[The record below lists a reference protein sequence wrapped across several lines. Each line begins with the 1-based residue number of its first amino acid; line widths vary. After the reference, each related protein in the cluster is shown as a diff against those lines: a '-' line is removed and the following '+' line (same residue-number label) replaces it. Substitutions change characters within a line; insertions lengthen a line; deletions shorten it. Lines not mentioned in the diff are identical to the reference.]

1 MKNFLLTTAIFF
13 SVVVGLSQN
22 QYPIKTIFK
31 GDSVIILTIEQSE
44 KINQM
49 IDKKVAETKEYRKK
63 DSKNK
68 LFIDSLSQINQ
79 ILLEENR
86 VLKQLNGIQ
95 KNIIDSIAKINGSG
109 ETKNQYVLDSLW
121 SWALGPSLVYTQ
133 YPDDTTIYI
142 MDLSEYYLINYD
154 FGYSL
159 QKMSKKEYKKYKKF
173 VETYGV
179 NQAAWFEFR
188 SKIKIQRL
196 GSEESTKRK
205 VWKYRTK
212 WNRLDKEAKQ

>member
-1 MKNFLLTTAIFF
+1 MKKLLLICFMLMSF
-13 SVVVGLSQN
+13 VGYT

-44 KINQM
+44 KINAM
-49 IDKKVAETKEYRKK
+49 IDKKVAEVKEIRKRE
-63 DSKNK
+63 SKSKVIN
-68 LFIDSLSQINQ
+68 DSLSQINQ

-86 VLKQLNGIQ
+86 VLKQINGIQ
-95 KNIIDSIAKINGSG
+95 QSFIDSITRISKGS
-109 ETKNQYVLDSLW
+109 EYTNQYVLDSLW
-121 SWALGPSLVYTQ
+121 NWALGPSIIYTQ
-133 YPDDTTIYI
+133 YPDDTTIYV

-159 QKMSKKEYKKYKKF
+159 QKMSKREFKKYRKF

-179 NQAAWFEFR
+179 NEAAWFEFR
-188 SKIKIQRL
+188 SKIKIQRMN
-196 GSEESTKRK
+196 SEDATKRK

-212 WNRLDKEAKQ
+212 WNRDYKEGEK

>member
-1 MKNFLLTTAIFF
+1 MKKLLLICFMLMSF
-13 SVVVGLSQN
+13 VGYT

-44 KINQM
+44 KINAM
-49 IDKKVAETKEYRKK
+49 IDKKVAEVKEIRKRE
-63 DSKNK
+63 SKSKVIN
-68 LFIDSLSQINQ
+68 DSLSQINQ

-86 VLKQLNGIQ
+86 VLKQINGIQ
-95 KNIIDSIAKINGSG
+95 QSFIDSITRISKGS
-109 ETKNQYVLDSLW
+109 ESTHRYVLDSLW
-121 SWALGPSLVYTQ
+121 NWALGPSIIYTQ
-133 YPDDTTIYI
+133 YPDDTTIYV

-159 QKMSKKEYKKYKKF
+159 QKMSKREFKKYRKF

-179 NQAAWFEFR
+179 NEAAWFEFR
-188 SKIKIQRL
+188 SKIKIQRMN
-196 GSEESTKRK
+196 SEDATKRK

-212 WNRLDKEAKQ
+212 WNRDYKEGEK

>member
-1 MKNFLLTTAIFF
+1 MKKLLLICFMLMSF
-13 SVVVGLSQN
+13 VGYT

-44 KINQM
+44 KINAM
-49 IDKKVAETKEYRKK
+49 IDKKVAEVKEIRKRE
-63 DSKNK
+63 SKSKVIN
-68 LFIDSLSQINQ
+68 DSLSQINQ

-86 VLKQLNGIQ
+86 VLKQINGIQ
-95 KNIIDSIAKINGSG
+95 QSFIDSITRISKGS
-109 ETKNQYVLDSLW
+109 ESTNQYVLDSLW
-121 SWALGPSLVYTQ
+121 NWALGPSIIYTQ
-133 YPDDTTIYI
+133 YPDDTTVYV

-159 QKMSKKEYKKYKKF
+159 QKMSKREFKKYRKF

-179 NQAAWFEFR
+179 NEAAWFEFR
-188 SKIKIQRL
+188 SKIKIQRMN
-196 GSEESTKRK
+196 SEDATKRK

-212 WNRLDKEAKQ
+212 WNRDYKEGEK

>member
-1 MKNFLLTTAIFF
+1 MKKLLLLISLMLMSF
-13 SVVVGLSQN
+13 VGYS

-44 KINQM
+44 KINTM
-49 IDKKVAETKEYRKK
+49 IDKKVAEVKEIRKK
-63 DSKNK
+63 ESKSKVIN
-68 LFIDSLSQINQ
+68 DSLSQINQ

-86 VLKQLNGIQ
+86 VLKQINVIQ
-95 KNIIDSIAKINGSG
+95 QSFIDSITRISKGS
-109 ETKNQYVLDSLW
+109 ESTNQYVLDSLW
-121 SWALGPSLVYTQ
+121 NWALGPSIIYTQ
-133 YPDDTTIYI
+133 YPDDTTIYV

-159 QKMSKKEYKKYKKF
+159 QKMSKREFKKYRKF

-179 NQAAWFEFR
+179 NEAAWFEFR
-188 SKIKIQRL
+188 SKIKIQRM
-196 GSEESTKRK
+196 GSEDATKRK

-212 WNRLDKEAKQ
+212 WNRDYKEGKK

>member
-1 MKNFLLTTAIFF
+1 MKKLLLICFMLMSF
-13 SVVVGLSQN
+13 VGYT

-44 KINQM
+44 KINAM
-49 IDKKVAETKEYRKK
+49 IDKKVAEVKEIRKRE
-63 DSKNK
+63 SKSKVIN
-68 LFIDSLSQINQ
+68 DSLSQINQ

-86 VLKQLNGIQ
+86 VLKQINGIQ
-95 KNIIDSIAKINGSG
+95 QSFIDSITRISKGS
-109 ETKNQYVLDSLW
+109 ESTNRYVLDSLW
-121 SWALGPSLVYTQ
+121 NWALGPSIIYTQ
-133 YPDDTTIYI
+133 YPDDTTIYV

-159 QKMSKKEYKKYKKF
+159 QKMSKREFKKYRKF

-179 NQAAWFEFR
+179 NEAAWFEFR
-188 SKIKIQRL
+188 SKIKIQRMN
-196 GSEESTKRK
+196 SEDATKRK

-212 WNRLDKEAKQ
+212 WNRDYKEGEK

>member
-1 MKNFLLTTAIFF
+1 MKKLLLICFMLMSF
-13 SVVVGLSQN
+13 VGYT

-44 KINQM
+44 KINVM
-49 IDKKVAETKEYRKK
+49 IDKKVAEVKEIRKRE
-63 DSKNK
+63 SKSKVIN
-68 LFIDSLSQINQ
+68 DSLSQINQ

-86 VLKQLNGIQ
+86 VLKQINGIQ
-95 KNIIDSIAKINGSG
+95 QSFIDSITRISKGS
-109 ETKNQYVLDSLW
+109 ESTNQYVLDSLW
-121 SWALGPSLVYTQ
+121 NWALGPSIIYTQ
-133 YPDDTTIYI
+133 YPDDTTIYV

-159 QKMSKKEYKKYKKF
+159 QKMSKREFKKYRKF

-179 NQAAWFEFR
+179 NEAAWFEFR
-188 SKIKIQRL
+188 SKIKIQRMN
-196 GSEESTKRK
+196 SEDATKRK

-212 WNRLDKEAKQ
+212 WNRDYKEGEK

>member
-1 MKNFLLTTAIFF
+1 MKKLLLLISLMLMSF
-13 SVVVGLSQN
+13 VGYS

-44 KINQM
+44 KINTM
-49 IDKKVAETKEYRKK
+49 IDKKVAEVKEIRKK
-63 DSKNK
+63 ESKSKVIN
-68 LFIDSLSQINQ
+68 DSLSQINQ

-86 VLKQLNGIQ
+86 VLKQINGIQ
-95 KNIIDSIAKINGSG
+95 QSFIDSITRISKGS
-109 ETKNQYVLDSLW
+109 ESTNQYVLDSLW
-121 SWALGPSLVYTQ
+121 NWALGPSIIYTQ
-133 YPDDTTIYI
+133 YPDDTTIYV

-159 QKMSKKEYKKYKKF
+159 QKMSKREFKKYRKF

-179 NQAAWFEFR
+179 NEAAWFEFR
-188 SKIKIQRL
+188 SKIKIQRM
-196 GSEESTKRK
+196 GSEDATKRK

-212 WNRLDKEAKQ
+212 WNRDYKEGKK

>member
-1 MKNFLLTTAIFF
+1 MKKLLLICFMLMSF
-13 SVVVGLSQN
+13 VGYT

-44 KINQM
+44 KINVM
-49 IDKKVAETKEYRKK
+49 IDKKVAEVKEIRKRE
-63 DSKNK
+63 SKSKVIN
-68 LFIDSLSQINQ
+68 DSLSQINQ

-86 VLKQLNGIQ
+86 VLKQINGIQ
-95 KNIIDSIAKINGSG
+95 QSFIDSITRISKGS
-109 ETKNQYVLDSLW
+109 ESTNQYVLDSLW
-121 SWALGPSLVYTQ
+121 NWALGPSIIYTQ
-133 YPDDTTIYI
+133 YPDDTTVYV

-159 QKMSKKEYKKYKKF
+159 QKMSKREFKKYRKF

-179 NQAAWFEFR
+179 NEAAWFEFR
-188 SKIKIQRL
+188 SKIKIQRMN
-196 GSEESTKRK
+196 SEDATKRK

-212 WNRLDKEAKQ
+212 WNRDYKEGEK

>member
-1 MKNFLLTTAIFF
+1 MKKLLLICFMLMSF
-13 SVVVGLSQN
+13 VGYT

-44 KINQM
+44 KINAM
-49 IDKKVAETKEYRKK
+49 IDKKVAEVKEIRKRE
-63 DSKNK
+63 SKSKVIN
-68 LFIDSLSQINQ
+68 DSLSQINQ

-86 VLKQLNGIQ
+86 VLKQINGIQ
-95 KNIIDSIAKINGSG
+95 QSFIDSITRISKGS
-109 ETKNQYVLDSLW
+109 ESTNQYVLDSLW
-121 SWALGPSLVYTQ
+121 NWALGPSIIYTQ
-133 YPDDTTIYI
+133 YPDDTTIYV

-159 QKMSKKEYKKYKKF
+159 QKMSKREFKKYRKF

-179 NQAAWFEFR
+179 NEAAWFEFR
-188 SKIKIQRL
+188 SKIKIQRMN
-196 GSEESTKRK
+196 SEDATKRK

-212 WNRLDKEAKQ
+212 WNRDYKEGEK

>member
-1 MKNFLLTTAIFF
+1 MKKLLLICFMLMSF
-13 SVVVGLSQN
+13 VGYT

-44 KINQM
+44 KINAM
-49 IDKKVAETKEYRKK
+49 IDKKVAEVKEIRKK
-63 DSKNK
+63 ESKSKVIN
-68 LFIDSLSQINQ
+68 DSLSQINQ

-86 VLKQLNGIQ
+86 VLKQINGIQ
-95 KNIIDSIAKINGSG
+95 QSFIDSITRISKGS
-109 ETKNQYVLDSLW
+109 ESTNQYVLDSLW
-121 SWALGPSLVYTQ
+121 NWALGPSIIYTQ
-133 YPDDTTIYI
+133 YPDDTTIYV

-159 QKMSKKEYKKYKKF
+159 QKMSKREFKKYRKF

-179 NQAAWFEFR
+179 NEAAWFEFR
-188 SKIKIQRL
+188 SKIKIQRMN
-196 GSEESTKRK
+196 SEDATKRK

-212 WNRLDKEAKQ
+212 WNRDYKEGEK

>member
-1 MKNFLLTTAIFF
+1 MTKLLLICFMLMTF
-13 SVVVGLSQN
+13 VGYT

-44 KINQM
+44 KINAM
-49 IDKKVAETKEYRKK
+49 IDKKVAEVKEIRKK
-63 DSKNK
+63 ESKSKVIN
-68 LFIDSLSQINQ
+68 DSLSQINQ

-86 VLKQLNGIQ
+86 VLKQINGIQ
-95 KNIIDSIAKINGSG
+95 QSFIDSITRISKGS
-109 ETKNQYVLDSLW
+109 ESTNQYVLDSLW
-121 SWALGPSLVYTQ
+121 NWALGPSIIYTQ
-133 YPDDTTIYI
+133 YPDDTTIYV

-159 QKMSKKEYKKYKKF
+159 QKMSKREFKKYRKF

-179 NQAAWFEFR
+179 NEAAWFEFR
-188 SKIKIQRL
+188 SKIKIQRMN
-196 GSEESTKRK
+196 SEDATKRK

-212 WNRLDKEAKQ
+212 WNRDYKEGEK

>member
-1 MKNFLLTTAIFF
+1 MKKLLLICFMLISF
-13 SVVVGLSQN
+13 VGYT

-44 KINQM
+44 KINAM
-49 IDKKVAETKEYRKK
+49 IDKKVAEVKEIRKRE
-63 DSKNK
+63 SKSKVIN
-68 LFIDSLSQINQ
+68 DSLSQINQ

-86 VLKQLNGIQ
+86 VLKQINGIQ
-95 KNIIDSIAKINGSG
+95 QSFIDSITRISKGS
-109 ETKNQYVLDSLW
+109 ESTNQYVLDSLW
-121 SWALGPSLVYTQ
+121 NWALGPSIIYTQ
-133 YPDDTTIYI
+133 YPDDTTIYV

-159 QKMSKKEYKKYKKF
+159 QKMSKREFKKYRKF

-179 NQAAWFEFR
+179 NEAAWFEFR
-188 SKIKIQRL
+188 SKIKIQRMN
-196 GSEESTKRK
+196 SEDATKRK

-212 WNRLDKEAKQ
+212 WNRDYKEGEK

>member
-1 MKNFLLTTAIFF
+1 MKKLLLICFMLMSF
-13 SVVVGLSQN
+13 VGYT

-44 KINQM
+44 KINAM
-49 IDKKVAETKEYRKK
+49 IDKKVAEVKEIRKRE
-63 DSKNK
+63 SKSKVIN
-68 LFIDSLSQINQ
+68 DSLSQINQ

-86 VLKQLNGIQ
+86 VLKQINGIQ
-95 KNIIDSIAKINGSG
+95 QSFIDSITRISKGS
-109 ETKNQYVLDSLW
+109 ESTNRYVLDSLW
-121 SWALGPSLVYTQ
+121 NWALGPSIIYTQ
-133 YPDDTTIYI
+133 YPDDTTIYV

-159 QKMSKKEYKKYKKF
+159 QKMSKREFKKYRKF

-179 NQAAWFEFR
+179 NEAAWFEFR
-188 SKIKIQRL
+188 SKIKIQRMN
-196 GSEESTKRK
+196 SEDATKRK

-212 WNRLDKEAKQ
+212 WNRDYKEGKK

>member
-1 MKNFLLTTAIFF
+1 MSF
-13 SVVVGLSQN
+13 VGYT

-44 KINQM
+44 KINAM
-49 IDKKVAETKEYRKK
+49 IDKKVAEVKEIRKRE
-63 DSKNK
+63 SKSKVIN
-68 LFIDSLSQINQ
+68 DSLSQINQ

-86 VLKQLNGIQ
+86 VLKQINGIQ
-95 KNIIDSIAKINGSG
+95 QSFIDSITRISKGS
-109 ETKNQYVLDSLW
+109 ESTNQYVLDSLW
-121 SWALGPSLVYTQ
+121 NWALGPSIIYTQ
-133 YPDDTTIYI
+133 YPDDTTIYV

-159 QKMSKKEYKKYKKF
+159 QKMSKREFKKYRKF

-179 NQAAWFEFR
+179 NEAAWFEFR
-188 SKIKIQRL
+188 SKIKIQRMN
-196 GSEESTKRK
+196 SEDATKRK

-212 WNRLDKEAKQ
+212 WNRDYKEGEK

>member
-1 MKNFLLTTAIFF
+1 MKKLLLICFMLISF
-13 SVVVGLSQN
+13 VGYT

-44 KINQM
+44 KINAM
-49 IDKKVAETKEYRKK
+49 IDKKVAEVKEIRKRE
-63 DSKNK
+63 SKSKVIN
-68 LFIDSLSQINQ
+68 DSLSQINQ

-86 VLKQLNGIQ
+86 VLKQINGIQ
-95 KNIIDSIAKINGSG
+95 QSFIDSITRISKGS
-109 ETKNQYVLDSLW
+109 ESTNQYVLDSLW
-121 SWALGPSLVYTQ
+121 NWALGPSIIYTQ
-133 YPDDTTIYI
+133 YPDDTTVYV

-159 QKMSKKEYKKYKKF
+159 QKMSKREFKKYRKF

-179 NQAAWFEFR
+179 NEAAWFEFR
-188 SKIKIQRL
+188 SKIKIQRMN
-196 GSEESTKRK
+196 SEDATKRK

-212 WNRLDKEAKQ
+212 WNRDYKEGEK

>member
-1 MKNFLLTTAIFF
+1 MKKLLLICFMLMSF
-13 SVVVGLSQN
+13 VGYT

-44 KINQM
+44 KINTM
-49 IDKKVAETKEYRKK
+49 IDKKVAEVKEIRKK
-63 DSKNK
+63 ESKSKVIN
-68 LFIDSLSQINQ
+68 DSLSQINQ

-86 VLKQLNGIQ
+86 VLKQINGIQ
-95 KNIIDSIAKINGSG
+95 QSFIDSITRISKGS
-109 ETKNQYVLDSLW
+109 ESTNRYVLDSLW
-121 SWALGPSLVYTQ
+121 NWALGPSIIYTQ
-133 YPDDTTIYI
+133 YPDDTTIYV

-159 QKMSKKEYKKYKKF
+159 QKMSKREFKKYRKF

-179 NQAAWFEFR
+179 NEAAWFEFR
-188 SKIKIQRL
+188 SKIKIQRMN
-196 GSEESTKRK
+196 SEDATKRK

-212 WNRLDKEAKQ
+212 WNRDYKEGEK